1 MKHGL
6 HLVLKTLG
14 LPTLVFVGA
23 IVLAPGRA
31 DLITHVY
38 LVVVAGG
45 VLTGLVVAFG
55 RSLHTIEPS
64 LFELG
69 LRQPSRPVERVKQLE
84 QLERA
89 VTMGRH
95 TAWDLH
101 TRLRPTLRET
111 AAGLLAARRGID
123 LEREPE
129 RAAALLGADG
139 WELVRPDHT
148 PPQHRHA
155 PGVDAAVLDG
165 AISAL
170 ERL

>member
-14 LPTLVFVGA
+14 LPTLAFVVA

-31 DLITHVY
+31 DLIIHVY

-45 VLTGLVVAFG
+45 VLTGLVVALA
-55 RSLHTIEPS
+55 RSLDPVEPS
-64 LFELG
+64 LFDLG
-69 LRQPSRPVERVKQLE
+69 LRQSNRPVERVKQLE
-84 QLERA
+84 QLERE
-89 VTMGRH
+89 VTLGRYN
-95 TAWDLH
+95 AWDLH

-111 AAGLLAARRGID
+111 AGGLLAARRGVD

-129 RAAALLGADG
+129 RAASLLGADG